1 MKDKKSLLIVDDDFA
16 HRTMLRILL
25 DWQYEIIEA
34 SNNNRGK
41 K

>member
-1 MKDKKSLLIVDDDFA
+1 MKDKKSLPIVDDDFA

-34 SNNNRGK
+34 SNKNRGK